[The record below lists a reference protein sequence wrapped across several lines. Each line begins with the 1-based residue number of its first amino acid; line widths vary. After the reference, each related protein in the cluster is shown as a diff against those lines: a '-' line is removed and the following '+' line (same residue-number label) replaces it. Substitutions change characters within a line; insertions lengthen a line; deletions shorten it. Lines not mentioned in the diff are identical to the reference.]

1 MKNFFF
7 HGFCQFFVFSR
18 VFFMWI
24 LTFYLMLFLLENL
37 FPGFVSNNFDL
48 NWMLVGVFIVGLFT
62 FFAPEVPQTQVGEIS
77 KKEDYSLILL
87 LGFFGVIIPLAKLHV
102 AWLLQW
108 TIAIVSGLLV
118 MIISYITLL
127 GEEKAEE
134 KIYYLEHKDHEKSR
148 STISAKKLKF
158 IFSKRILQ
166 LLLRQRI
173 QLPLVYII
181 FFVFFTA
188 SLIPKN
194 FSLFLEKLKN
204 NSTSQNA
211 IETFSSTTS
220 FSSTTTYNE
229 DNMNDPSIK
238 PLKNTRIEVLN
249 GGSVNGSAASFSSL
263 FQADGFTEVTVG
275 NADKQDY
282 KDAVLQF
289 NEKDEQTA
297 LYLYQLVKQKYSVVN
312 LLPTEDTQTGITLIL
327 GKKRG

>member
-7 HGFCQFFVFSR
+7 HVLSKFFAFSR
-18 VFFMWI
+18 VLFMWI
-24 LTFYLMLFLLENL
+24 LTFYLVLFLLENL

-48 NWMLVGVFIVGLFT
+48 NWILVGVCIVGLFT
-62 FFAPEVPQTQVGEIS
+62 FFAPEIPQTQIVEVS
-77 KKEDYSLILL
+77 KKEDYFLILL

-108 TIAIVSGLLV
+108 TIAVVSGLLI
-118 MIISYITLL
+118 MAISYITLL

-134 KIYYLEHKDHEKSR
+134 KIYYFEHKDHEKSR
-148 STISAKKLKF
+148 NTISTKKLKL

-173 QLPLVYII
+173 QLPLAYII
-181 FFVFFTA
+181 LFVFFTA

-194 FSLFLEKLKN
+194 FSFFLEKLKN
-204 NSTSQNA
+204 NSISQNTV
-211 IETFSSTTS
+211 ETPSSLS
-220 FSSTTTYNE
+220 QSSSITTYNE
-229 DNMNDPSIK
+229 DNASNPSIE
-238 PLKNTRIEVLN
+238 PIKNTPIEVLN

-263 FQADGFTEVTVG
+263 FQADGFTEVSVG

-282 KDAVLQF
+282 KDALLQF

-312 LLPTEDTQTGITLIL
+312 LLPSEDTQTGITLIL
-327 GKKRG
+327 GKKRE